1 MVIQWL
7 GLQWVRMLLHFSFTE
22 ELENFKGK
30 SCVIVG
36 GSDPITPNS
45 DAIFVA
51 ELLGGEVDIIDGV
64 GHVPMLESPDEF
76 NEILENFLDNIGE

>member
-1 MVIQWL
+1 M
-7 GLQWVRMLLHFSFTE
+7 
-22 ELENFKGK
+22 
-30 SCVIVG
+30 IVG